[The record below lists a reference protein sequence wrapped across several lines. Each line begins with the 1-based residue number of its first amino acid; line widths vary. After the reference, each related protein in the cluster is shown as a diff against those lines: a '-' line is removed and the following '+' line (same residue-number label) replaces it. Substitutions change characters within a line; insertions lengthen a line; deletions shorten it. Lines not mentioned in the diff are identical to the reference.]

1 MIMETKLEEILYP
14 RKIKFFGVS
23 AQIIAIAVLFAIYTA
38 LSYFEYQKTG
48 MMWGYPL
55 RISIL
60 FVPIYEELI
69 FRGFILAGL
78 TKFYSA
84 RNSIIISSLFFGLWH
99 FKNIFFIPT
108 HDLVS
113 QMLYTAFIFGPIAA
127 YLTLKTKNVWLA
139 VIFHYLNNM
148 IAPFSSVA
156 LALLLQKIL

>member
-1 MIMETKLEEILYP
+1 MIIEIKVEEILYP

-23 AQIIAIAVLFAIYTA
+23 AQIITVAALFVIYTT

-48 MMWGYPL
+48 TMWGYPL

-84 RNSIIISSLFFGLWH
+84 RNSIIISSLLFGLWH
-99 FKNIFFIPT
+99 LKNIFFISTP
-108 HDLVS
+108 DLIS
-113 QMLYTAFIFGPIAA
+113 QMLYTTFIFGPITT

-139 VIFHYLNNM
+139 VILHYLNNA
-148 IAPFSSVA
+148 IAPFSWIL
-156 LALLLQKIL
+156 LALVL